1 MLRSPRTIRPNVT
14 YPTKIRLVFTAYD
27 PVRGQYRT
35 IPRAAQTTVVEDFG
49 ELKRLFDAVW
59 NMMERGTWMKP

>member
-1 MLRSPRTIRPNVT
+1 
-14 YPTKIRLVFTAYD
+14 
-27 PVRGQYRT
+27 VRGQYRT